1 MEPSW
6 SLGCC
11 GCDGDLLENCMYI
24 YIYINLSICSY
35 RYALIYIIYYWT
47 QITSTCILY
56 IQYIQLH
63 IYIIIYIIIYI
74 AIIVFRYRYSYYGLS
89 LQEKQ
94 ISGMLGAEVL
104 QYSSLTWRQ
113 KKKTSKN
120 VLFPWCFFLKPINIW
135 VNYNTSLT

>member
-1 MEPSW
+1 MYTVYIVYS
-6 SLGCC
+6 
-11 GCDGDLLENCMYI
+11 YI
-24 YIYINLSICSY
+24 YIYIY
-35 RYALIYIIYYWT
+35 IYNYIYNY
-47 QITSTCILY
+47 
-56 IQYIQLH
+56 
-63 IYIIIYIIIYI
+63 IYI

-113 KKKTSKN
+113 KKTSKN
-120 VLFPWCFFLKPINIW
+120 VLFPWCFFLKPKNIW